1 MGSKSQSPKLI
12 QTIGNRDD
20 LQITCT
26 KGMYPHLPTE
36 WRHPLVFDVGNNL
49 KGGLDPSRYKECG
62 VSMFASKLLVEE
74 PQWVNLKGKKTANIV
89 ERKKETK

>member
-1 MGSKSQSPKLI
+1 MEVVDNQHRFSAYIRSSNGFKISIKLI

-49 KGGLDPSRYKECG
+49 KGGLDPSRYKECD
-62 VSMFASKLLVEE
+62 VSMFA
-74 PQWVNLKGKKTANIV
+74 I
-89 ERKKETK
+89 